1 MAKEMEGFKDNMT
14 KEEILKKIYDSG
26 VLPVIAVN
34 DLQEAV
40 PLANACKEA
49 GLTAIEITFRTECA
63 AEALK
68 AIKQAYPEII
78 LGAGTVL
85 TPETVDEAIGCGVDF
100 IVTPGFNPDVV
111 KYTISKN
118 FPIVPGVSCASQ
130 IEQAMALGLDTVKF
144 FPAEQSGGVPALKA
158 FAGPYKKLKFIP
170 TGGMTIDNFTT
181 YTSLSNVVAIGGSF
195 MINKKH
201 IAEKD
206 VEAMKADITTVVD
219 KMLNLKLS
227 HIGLNLG
234 NEEEAL
240 KIANLL
246 QTLLHMPYKNGN
258 SSIFSGNKEFE
269 LMKVEGRGSKGHIGI
284 AVSDIDRGVHYLETR
299 GLSFNND
306 SLVVKENKKI
316 AIYFKDEIAGFA
328 FHLMKV

>member
-1 MAKEMEGFKDNMT
+1 MT

-34 DLQEAV
+34 DIEEAV
-40 PLANACKEA
+40 PLASACKQA

-68 AIKQAYPEII
+68 AIKQAYPEML

-85 TPETVDEAIGCGVDF
+85 TPETVDEAIACGVDF

-111 KYTISKN
+111 KYTVSKN

-201 IAEKD
+201 IADKD
-206 VEAMKADITTVVD
+206 VDAMVNDIVAVVD
-219 KMLNLKLS
+219 RMLNLKLS
-227 HIGLNLG
+227 HIGMNLG

-246 QTLLHMPYKNGN
+246 QSLLHMPYKNGN
-258 SSIFSGNKEFE
+258 SSIFVGNKEFE
-269 LMKVEGRGSKGHIGI
+269 LMKVEGKGKNGHIGI
-284 AVSDIDRGVHYLETR
+284 GVSDIDRGIHYLETR
-299 GLSFNND
+299 GLKFNND

-316 AIYFKDEIAGFA
+316 AIYFADEIGGYA

>member
-1 MAKEMEGFKDNMT
+1 MT

-34 DLQEAV
+34 DIEEAV
-40 PLANACKEA
+40 PLAAACKQA

-68 AIKQAYPEII
+68 AIKQAYPEML

-85 TPETVDEAIGCGVDF
+85 TPETVDEAIACGVDF

-181 YTSLSNVVAIGGSF
+181 YTSLNNVVAIGGSF

-201 IAEKD
+201 IADKD
-206 VEAMKADITTVVD
+206 VDAMVNDIVAVVD
-219 KMLNLKLS
+219 RMLNLKLS
-227 HIGLNLG
+227 HIGMNLE

-246 QTLLHMPYKNGN
+246 QSLLHMPYKNGN
-258 SSIFSGNKEFE
+258 SSIFVGNKEFE
-269 LMKVEGRGSKGHIGI
+269 LMKVEGKGKNGHIGI
-284 AVSDIDRGVHYLETR
+284 GVSDIDRGIHYLETR
-299 GLSFNND
+299 GLKFNND

-316 AIYFKDEIAGFA
+316 AIYFADEIGGYA

>member
-1 MAKEMEGFKDNMT
+1 MT

-34 DLQEAV
+34 DIEEAV
-40 PLANACKEA
+40 PLATACKQA

-68 AIKQAYPEII
+68 AIKQAYPEML

-85 TPETVDEAIGCGVDF
+85 TPETVDEAIACGVDF

-181 YTSLSNVVAIGGSF
+181 YTSLNNVVAIGGSF

-201 IAEKD
+201 IADKD
-206 VEAMKADITTVVD
+206 VDAMVNDIVAVVD
-219 KMLNLKLS
+219 RMLNLKLS
-227 HIGLNLG
+227 HIGMNLG

-246 QTLLHMPYKNGN
+246 QSLLHMPYKNGN
-258 SSIFSGNKEFE
+258 SSIFVGNKEFE
-269 LMKVEGRGSKGHIGI
+269 LMKVEGKGKNGHIGI
-284 AVSDIDRGVHYLETR
+284 GVSDIDRGIHYLETR
-299 GLSFNND
+299 GLKFNND

-316 AIYFKDEIAGFA
+316 AIYFADEIGGYA

>member
-1 MAKEMEGFKDNMT
+1 MT
-14 KEEILKKIYDSG
+14 KEEILQKVYEGG
-26 VLPVIAVN
+26 VLPVIAIN
-34 DLQEAV
+34 DVETAV
-40 PLANACKEA
+40 PLAKACKEA

-63 AEALK
+63 AQALK
-68 AIKQAYPEII
+68 AIKTAYPEML

-85 TPETVDEAIGCGVDF
+85 TPETVDEAIACGVDF

-111 KYTISKN
+111 KYTVSKN

-144 FPAEQSGGVPALKA
+144 FPAEQAGGVPALKA

-181 YTSLSNVVAIGGSF
+181 YTALDNVVAIGGSF
-195 MINKKH
+195 MIKKDH
-201 IAEKD
+201 IAAKD
-206 VEAMKADITTVVD
+206 VEAMKADITAVVD
-219 KMLNLKLS
+219 RMINLKLS
-227 HIGLNLG
+227 HIGMNLG

-240 KIANLL
+240 KVANLL
-246 QTLLHMPYKNGN
+246 QTLLHMPYNNGN
-258 SSIFSGNKEFE
+258 SSIFVGKKEFE

-284 AVSDIDRGVHYLETR
+284 AVSDIDRGIHYLEAR
-299 GLSFNND
+299 GLEFNKD

-316 AIYFKDEIAGFA
+316 AIYFKDEIGGFA